1 MPQQLV
7 KNLGVTPAERYLQ
20 RLCEKTFLSL
30 WSYAGLYRDQR
41 SRPQG
46 EGKELCDLL
55 VVFEN
60 TVLIFSDK
68 HCCFPRTGNIR
79 QDWQRWFRRAILKSA
94 EQAWGAER
102 WIREH
107 PARVFLNSA
116 CTKRFPFSLPTNPE
130 VHLLAVA
137 HDVAPRCREQLGGSG
152 SLMFRSDLQGIPAHL
167 ATDAPIFT
175 VGDLDCNRTFVHV
188 LDDTSLD
195 ILMRTVDTI
204 ADFVAYLSKK
214 IRFLRSRPVFAAGEE
229 ELLAFYLKRMNAD
242 DQHDFVTEGGLDG
255 VWFLEG
261 LWEAFESNPQR
272 LAQIEADRPSYSWDR
287 LIETFS
293 RNAMAGTHHFP
304 LPDGLQA
311 TERIMRFMARE
322 SRTRRRV
329 LARSLLEMI
338 ATTPD
343 QARRTR
349 VGSPSLPGDPFY
361 VFLLI
366 PRGSESY
373 DDYRRVRLE
382 WLYAAC
388 QITKLK
394 CPEALDI
401 VGIATETGSGLQTRS
416 EDAVYFDARAWSE
429 ANAEEARELREKL
442 ELLTNTKEFHWTEKE
457 YPDIVTDDAFKVSGE
472 GRNKPCPCG
481 SGKKWKKC
489 HGKP

>member
-1 MPQQLV
+1 MAAQLV
-7 KNLGVTPAERYLQ
+7 KNLGITPAERYLQ
-20 RLCEKTFLSL
+20 GLCEKTFLSL

-41 SRPQG
+41 SSPQG

-68 HCCFPRTGNIR
+68 HCLFPRTGNIR
-79 QDWQRWFRRAILKSA
+79 RDWQRWFRRAIVKSA

-107 PARVFLNSA
+107 PTRVFLDSA
-116 CTKRFPFSLPTNPE
+116 CTKQFPFSLPTSPE
-130 VHLLAVA
+130 VHLLAVT
-137 HDVAPRCREQLGGSG
+137 HDVAPRCREEFGGSG

-167 ATDAPIFT
+167 EPDAPIFT

-195 ILMRTVDTI
+195 ILMGTVDTI

-214 IRFLRSRPVFAAGEE
+214 VRFLRSRPVFAAGEE
-229 ELLAFYLKRMNAD
+229 ELLAYYLKRMNAD
-242 DQHDFVTEGGLDG
+242 DQHDFVVPAGLDG
-255 VWFLEG
+255 VAILEG
-261 LWEAFESNPQR
+261 QWDSFYNNPQR
-272 LAQIEADRPSYSWDR
+272 LAQLKADRPSYSWDR

-304 LPDGLQA
+304 LPDGLQD
-311 TERIMRFMARE
+311 TERIMRFLARE
-322 SRTRRRV
+322 SRTRRRM
-329 LARSLLEMI
+329 LARSILDMI
-338 ATTPD
+338 ATTPPD
-343 QARRTR
+343 GMRRTR
-349 VGSPSLPGDPFY
+349 VGRPSFPGDPFY

-382 WLYAAC
+382 WLKAAC
-388 QITKLK
+388 QVTKLRF
-394 CPEALDI
+394 PEALDI
-401 VGIATETGSGLQTRS
+401 VGIATETGSGPRS

-429 ANAEEARELREKL
+429 ADADEARELGEKL
-442 ELLTNTKEFHWTEKE
+442 ELLTNTREFHWTEKE
-457 YPDIVTDDAFKVSGE
+457 YPDIVTDGSFRVSGE
-472 GRNKPCPCG
+472 GRNKACPCG
-481 SGKKWKKC
+481 SGRKWKKC